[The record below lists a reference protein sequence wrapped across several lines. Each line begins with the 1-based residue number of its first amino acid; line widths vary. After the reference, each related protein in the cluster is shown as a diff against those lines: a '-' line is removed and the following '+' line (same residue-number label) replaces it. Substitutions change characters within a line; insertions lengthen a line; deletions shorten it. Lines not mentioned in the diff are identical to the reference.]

1 MSTLFI
7 TLPMPDGADALY
19 GYALSPDGRS
29 LAQHGNTTAALLPNP
44 GRAGEAVA
52 VVPAQLLSWHRLTLP
67 QGVSAQSP
75 RLRAVL
81 EGLLEER
88 LLDEPGQLHFA
99 LQPQARAGEP
109 VWVAACSR
117 PWLREHLQAL
127 EAAGRAIAR
136 VVPSHTPDAA
146 SPDGASVLVTGTPE
160 STQALCYGMG
170 QAVVALPLTRDT
182 AALLPSPEAAAPDS
196 QPHSPPDAPPIHAE
210 PAVVA
215 VAEQLLGRPV
225 QLYSAA
231 QTMLDA
237 GASDWDLAQL
247 EFANSGRQRM
257 QRRLGSGLNG
267 LLHAPAWR
275 PARWGAL
282 ALAAVALI
290 GINARAWQ
298 ERQQL
303 QAKQA
308 TVRNI
313 LKTSFPKVQVVVDAP
328 MQMAREVALLRQASG
343 GLTPGD
349 LEPLLAVAGEALTAL
364 PPGSMP
370 SQIEYGN
377 HELRLRGLP
386 AASLD
391 AFRDRLQ
398 TQGAQVNAQNEQWV
412 IREAR
417 Q

>member
-1 MSTLFI
+1 MSTLI
-7 TLPMPDGADALY
+7 LTLPMPDGAEALY
-19 GYALSPDGRS
+19 SYTLSPDGRS
-29 LAQHGNTTAALLPNP
+29 MAQHGSTTAALLPHP
-44 GRAGEAVA
+44 GRAGETVA
-52 VVPAQLLSWHRLTLP
+52 VVPARLLSWHRVTLP

-81 EGLLEER
+81 EGLLEEW

-99 LQPQARAGEP
+99 LQPQAHAGAP
-109 VWVAACSR
+109 VWVATCPRA
-117 PWLREHLQAL
+117 WLREHLQAL
-127 EAAGRAIAR
+127 EAAGRAIGR
-136 VVPSHTPDAA
+136 IVPSHTPDTP
-146 SPDGASVLVTGTPE
+146 SPDGATVLVTGTPE
-160 STQALCYGMG
+160 AAQALCYGLG
-170 QAVVALPLTRDT
+170 EAVVPLPLTRET
-182 AALLPSPEAAAPDS
+182 AALLPASTPDT
-196 QPHSPPDAPPIHAE
+196 PPVHAE

-237 GASDWDLAQL
+237 AASDWDLAQL
-247 EFANSGRQRM
+247 DFANSGRQRM
-257 QRRLGSGLNG
+257 QRRLGSGLNDV
-267 LLHAPAWR
+267 LHAPAWR

-282 ALAAVALI
+282 ALAVVALV
-290 GINARAWQ
+290 GVNARAWQ

-303 QAKQA
+303 KAKQ
-308 TVRNI
+308 TMVRNI
-313 LKTSFPKVQVVVDAP
+313 LTTSFPKVQVVVDAP

-349 LEPLLAVAGEALTAL
+349 LEPLLAAAGEALTAL

-370 SQIEYGN
+370 SQIEYAN

-391 AFRDRLQ
+391 AFRGRLQ
-398 TQGAQVNAQNEQWV
+398 TQGAQVDVQNDQWV
-412 IREAR
+412 VREAR

>member
-19 GYALSPDGRS
+19 SYALSPDGRS
-29 LAQHGNTTAALLPNP
+29 LAQHGTTTAALLPNP
-44 GRAGEAVA
+44 GRAGETVA
-52 VVPAQLLSWHRLTLP
+52 VVPAQLLSWHRVTLP

-99 LQPQARAGEP
+99 LQPQARAGES

-117 PWLREHLQAL
+117 TWLREHLQAL

-136 VVPSHTPDAA
+136 IVPSHAPDAA
-146 SPDGASVLVTGTPE
+146 SPDGATLLVTGTPE
-160 STQALCYGMG
+160 SALALCYGLG
-170 QAVVALPLTRDT
+170 QAVVPLPLTRDT
-182 AALLPSPEAAAPDS
+182 AALLPTPDAATPN
-196 QPHSPPDAPPIHAE
+196 APPIHAE

-225 QLYSAA
+225 QLYTTA

-237 GASDWDLAQL
+237 GGSDWDLAQL
-247 EFANSGRQRM
+247 DFANSGRQRM
-257 QRRLGSGLNG
+257 QRRLGSGLND

-290 GINARAWQ
+290 GVNARAWQ
-298 ERQQL
+298 ERQHL
-303 QAKQA
+303 KAKQA
-308 TVRNI
+308 MVRNI
-313 LKTSFPKVQVVVDAP
+313 LTTSFPKVQVVVDAP
-328 MQMAREVALLRQASG
+328 MQMAREVALLRQAAG

-349 LEPLLAVAGEALTAL
+349 LEPLLAAAGEALTAL

-370 SQIEYGN
+370 SQIEYTN

-391 AFRDRLQ
+391 AFRGRLQ
-398 TQGAQVNAQNEQWV
+398 TQGAQVNVQNDQWV
-412 IREAR
+412 IRTET
-417 Q
+417 QP

>member
-7 TLPMPDGADALY
+7 TLPMPYGADALY

-29 LAQHGNTTAALLPNP
+29 LAQHGSTTAALLPNP

-109 VWVAACSR
+109 AWVAACSR

-136 VVPSHTPDAA
+136 IVPSHTPDAA
-146 SPDGASVLVTGTPE
+146 SPDGASVLVSGTPE
-160 STQALCYGMG
+160 SPQALCYGLG

-182 AALLPSPEAAAPDS
+182 AALLPSPDATTPN
-196 QPHSPPDAPPIHAE
+196 APPIHAE

-225 QLYSAA
+225 QLHTTA

-267 LLHAPAWR
+267 LLHASAWR

-308 TVRNI
+308 MVRNI
-313 LKTSFPKVQVVVDAP
+313 LTSSFPKVQVVVDAP
-328 MQMAREVALLRQASG
+328 MQMEREVALLRQASG

-349 LEPLLAVAGEALTAL
+349 LEPLLAAAGEALTAL

-370 SQIEYGN
+370 SQIEYSGR
-377 HELRLRGLP
+377 ELRLRGLP

-391 AFRDRLQ
+391 AFRSRLQ
-398 TQGAQVNAQNEQWV
+398 TQGAQVDAQNDQWV